1 MQHGQLS
8 VGILPV
14 VLWWYSFAYARTGDC
29 GGPTARCTS
38 LYVVVDGAGAFSAC
52 ARPST
57 TRGIRLPLVS
67 NRANRDAPLSELGR
81 LVVIRV
87 AHFAPPAVVKDRQ
100 AGGVRFLAKRV
111 NCGK

>member
-1 MQHGQLS
+1 MVVFICIRPHWRLRRAHRALHQ
-8 VGILPV
+8 PV
-14 VLWWYSFAYARTGDC
+14 RGRRRC
-29 GGPTARCTS
+29 GS
-38 LYVVVDGAGAFSAC
+38 LF
-52 ARPST
+52 RPST

-67 NRANRDAPLSELGR
+67 NRANRDPPLSELGR